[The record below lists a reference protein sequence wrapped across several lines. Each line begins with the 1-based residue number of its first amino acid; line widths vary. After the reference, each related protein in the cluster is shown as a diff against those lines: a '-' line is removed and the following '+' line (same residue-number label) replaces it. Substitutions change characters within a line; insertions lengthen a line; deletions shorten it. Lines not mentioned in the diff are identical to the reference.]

1 MSNTL
6 HEAID
11 AVRAGDTERAQLITA
26 DIIRDNPDDP
36 NGWYLLSQ
44 LVESDARRAAYLSK
58 TLALD
63 PSHSRARIEFDA
75 LPPAV
80 AGELMAAPTVEVAE
94 PAAVE
99 WETAGAMAAAAG
111 TAPDLE
117 AHVSPDAELIE
128 HPEDLPEW
136 LQPLAPEP
144 VAVAAEPPPAVPV
157 PVPAQPRPKPAAP
170 PKKAAPAKK
179 KGGNQALSILFG
191 LLALL
196 TIVVLAFLI
205 YLLLF

>member
-1 MSNTL
+1 MSNSL
-6 HEAID
+6 HEAIN

-26 DIIRDNPDDP
+26 DIIRENPDDP

-44 LVESDARRAAYLSK
+44 LVESDARRAAYLRK

-80 AGELMAAPTVEVAE
+80 AGELMAASPVEVADLAE
-94 PAAVE
+94 VE
-99 WETAGAMAAAAG
+99 RETAGALAATAVAAG
-111 TAPDLE
+111 AAQDYE
-117 AHVSPDAELIE
+117 ALASPEDVLLE

-144 VAVAAEPPPAVPV
+144 VAATEPPPAVA
-157 PVPAQPRPKPAAP
+157 VPAQPRPKPATP
-170 PKKAAPAKK
+170 PKKVAPAKK